1 MIYLSWSVYKL
12 TLVLIFIAI
21 VRYALGKTKL
31 IECKKYL
38 NIATLC
44 SVVLVLLMA
53 INIGTK
59 QEYLNRSKFNSNEV
73 MVIEKIEVDVFN
85 SDKVKKQFKENLGE

>member
-21 VRYALGKTKL
+21 VRYTLGKTKL
-31 IECKKYL
+31 IEYKKYL